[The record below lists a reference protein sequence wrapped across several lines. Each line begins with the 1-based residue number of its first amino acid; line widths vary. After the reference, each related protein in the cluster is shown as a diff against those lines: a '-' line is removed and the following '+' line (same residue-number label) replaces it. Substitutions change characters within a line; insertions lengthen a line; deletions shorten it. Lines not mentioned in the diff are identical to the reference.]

1 MLCEGN
7 GVFFLTERVRKPLS
21 LENLE
26 GISSDGVRDGDY
38 FYYKHTVKPGEK
50 VELFQGIRIPWEWK
64 TPDED
69 NVWKACVRAEAI
81 QAEYFSPNFTGKIRG
96 G

>member
-7 GVFFLTERVRKPLS
+7 GVFSSQKESEKPLS

-26 GISSDGVRDGDY
+26 GISSDWVRDGNY

-50 VELFQGIRIPWEWK
+50 VEFFQG
-64 TPDED
+64 
-69 NVWKACVRAEAI
+69 N
-81 QAEYFSPNFTGKIRG
+81 PNPMGMENTG
-96 G
+96 